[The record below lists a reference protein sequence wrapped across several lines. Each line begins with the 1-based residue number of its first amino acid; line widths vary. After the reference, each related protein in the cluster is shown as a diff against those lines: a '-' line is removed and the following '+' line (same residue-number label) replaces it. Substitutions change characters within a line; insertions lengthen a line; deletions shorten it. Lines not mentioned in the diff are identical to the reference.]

1 MSFDTGRDDSTPS
14 LDTSA
19 DHPLEARLGDV
30 VLVTVV
36 ASLTWWL
43 TELLQRR
50 PGEAFGVSTD
60 AAAQRAGGASE
71 AAFGDSDEAAAAEA
85 AKGPD
90 AAAPGPFAESSTD

>member
-1 MSFDTGRDDSTPS
+1 M
-14 LDTSA
+14 
-19 DHPLEARLGDV
+19 

-50 PGEAFGVSTD
+50 PGESFGVSTD
-60 AAAQRAGGASE
+60 AAAQRAVGASE